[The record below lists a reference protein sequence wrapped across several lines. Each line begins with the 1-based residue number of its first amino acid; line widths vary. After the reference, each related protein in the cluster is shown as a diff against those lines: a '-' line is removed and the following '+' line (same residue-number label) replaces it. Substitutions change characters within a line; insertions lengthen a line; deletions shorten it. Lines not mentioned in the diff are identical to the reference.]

1 MAFIRINEFILNTP
15 AKPFFSADV
24 TELDRFDD
32 IIDVRTPAEY
42 AQDHIPGAINCPVL
56 TDQERIRVGIAYH
69 RHSTFEGKRIGA
81 SLIAKNI
88 ARYLETDFAEKPKNW
103 RPLIYCWRGGK
114 RSGAMTYILRQIGWN
129 AHVLEG
135 GYKNYRRHVIAEL
148 STLPQQF
155 KFQVITGATG
165 SAKTSVLTALGK
177 QGAQVLDLE
186 NLAKHKGSVLG
197 NLLNQPQPSQK
208 HFESL
213 LLQALQSLDS
223 TRIVYVEAESKK
235 IGQLQVPDSLLEI
248 MRQSPCIKIAATL
261 EARVNFL
268 QRDYDYMIENQEF
281 LKQQLE
287 FLKEIVGKETLYQWY
302 ELIDRNA
309 WSELVKELLV
319 KHYDK
324 LYSRSQN
331 QNYQGFMKAKEF
343 NTDDLSSTGIEALAS
358 KILHN

>member
-1 MAFIRINEFILNTP
+1 MRPIQTSNLILNTP

-24 TELDRFDD
+24 SEVDQFDD

-56 TDQERIRVGIAYH
+56 SDQERIRVGIAYH
-69 RHSTFEGKRIGA
+69 RHSTFEGKRVGA

-88 ARYLETDFAEKPKNW
+88 ARYLEIDFAEKPKNW

-148 STLPQQF
+148 ATLPQQF
-155 KFQVITGATG
+155 NFQVITGATG
-165 SAKTSVLTALGK
+165 SAKTSVLASLEK

-186 NLAKHKGSVLG
+186 DLAKHKGSVLG

-213 LLQALQSLDS
+213 LLQVLRQLDP
-223 TRIVYVEAESKK
+223 TRVVYVEAESKK
-235 IGQLQVPDSLLEI
+235 IGQLQVPDSLLEM
-248 MRQSPCIKIAATL
+248 MRQSACIRIAASL
-261 EARVNFL
+261 EARVDFL
-268 QRDYDYMIENQEF
+268 QRDYDYMITNQEF

-287 FLKEIVGKETLYQWY
+287 FLKEIVGKETLNRWY
-302 ELIDRNA
+302 ELIDKKA
-309 WSELVKELLV
+309 WAELVKELLV

-324 LYSRSQN
+324 LYSKSQN
-331 QNYQGFMKAKEF
+331 QNYQGFMTAKEF
-343 NTDDLSSTGIEALAS
+343 NTDDLSSIGIDALAK
-358 KILHN
+358 KIIGA